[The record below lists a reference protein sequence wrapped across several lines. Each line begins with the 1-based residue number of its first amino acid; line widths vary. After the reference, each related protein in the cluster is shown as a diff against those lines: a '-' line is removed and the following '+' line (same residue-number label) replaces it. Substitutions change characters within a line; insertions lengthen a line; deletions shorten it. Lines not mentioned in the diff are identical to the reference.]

1 MTATEPIAEDADG
14 RGRRLTLATIA
25 RLAGVSSPTAS
36 RVINGQSGVAVDT
49 RLRVEAVLREH
60 GYRRPERIAP
70 VPLLELVFH
79 ALDSLWALEL
89 MRGVEQVAQEH
100 GLAVVLTEMQG
111 RLTPGQGWMEQVLSR
126 RPSGVIA
133 VLSDLTTHQQQQLAS
148 RKIPLV
154 VIDPTG
160 EPMHETPS
168 IGATNYSGS
177 MLSTRHLLDLGHR
190 RIALIGGNLDWPFCR
205 ARLDGFRA
213 SMDAAGV
220 PVEDEL
226 IRIAP
231 LYVPG
236 GLEAGSAL
244 LNRPDPP
251 TAILATNDLQAY
263 GVYEAARLAGVRIP
277 ADLSVIGFDDLPFTQ
292 WTGPPMTTIRQPLT
306 RMGATAARMIV
317 ALAAGE
323 VLDQRRVELSTEL
336 IVRQSTAEP
345 KALVS

>member
-1 MTATEPIAEDADG
+1 VTATEPVVEDGDD
-14 RGRRLTLATIA
+14 RGGRLTLAAIA

-100 GLAVVLTEMQG
+100 ALAVVLTEMQG
-111 RLTPGQGWMEQVLSR
+111 RLTPGKGWMEQVLSR

-133 VLSDLTTHQQQQLAS
+133 VLSDLTTLQQHQLAS
-148 RKIPLV
+148 REIPLV

-177 MLSTRHLLDLGHR
+177 MVATRHLLNLGHR
-190 RIALIGGNLDWPFCR
+190 RIAFLAGNLDWPFCR

-220 PVEDEL
+220 PVDDDL
-226 IRIAP
+226 VRIAP
-231 LYVPG
+231 LYVPD

-244 LNRPDPP
+244 LHRPDPP
-251 TAILATNDLQAY
+251 TAILTTNDLQAY
-263 GVYEAARLAGVRIP
+263 GVYEAARLAGLRIP
-277 ADLSVIGFDDLPFTQ
+277 TDLSVIGFDDLPFSQ

-306 RMGATAARMIV
+306 RMGAAAARMIV
-317 ALAAGE
+317 SLAAGE
-323 VLDQRRVELSTEL
+323 ELEQRRVELSTEL
-336 IVRQSTAEP
+336 IVRQSTDSP
-345 KALVS
+345 RTLVS